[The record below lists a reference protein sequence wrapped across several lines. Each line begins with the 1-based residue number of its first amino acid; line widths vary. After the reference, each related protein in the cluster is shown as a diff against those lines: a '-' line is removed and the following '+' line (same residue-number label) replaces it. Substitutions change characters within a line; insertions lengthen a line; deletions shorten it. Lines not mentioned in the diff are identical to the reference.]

1 MKNRRKHTSRITYT
15 YRNSKERARM
25 MNNGSVEDLQL
36 VIITGM
42 SGAGKT
48 VAIHSFEDLGFFC
61 VDNLPPA
68 LMPKFLELMKESG
81 NKMNKVALVMDLR
94 GREFFDTLLRVID
107 DLSQSNWITPQIL
120 FLDAADEVLVRRYKE
135 TRRSHPLAPAGLPL
149 EGIKQERALLEQ
161 LKGRAQHIYN
171 TSEMKPKE
179 LREKILTEYSANKQ
193 ATFMVNMMSFGFK
206 HGIPIDADLVFDVR
220 FLPNPHYIDHM
231 RPKTGLEEEVSNYV
245 LQWKDTQNFLE
256 KITDLLSFML
266 PHYKR
271 EGKSQL
277 IIAIGCTGG
286 QHRSV
291 ALVEYLAR
299 YFEDDYHVRITHR
312 DITKRKEL
320 AP

>member
-1 MKNRRKHTSRITYT
+1 
-15 YRNSKERARM
+15 
-25 MNNGSVEDLQL
+25 
-36 VIITGM
+36 M

-107 DLSQSNWITPQIL
+107 ELSDSNWITPQIL
-120 FLDAADEVLVRRYKE
+120 FLDADDGVLVRRYKE
-135 TRRSHPLAPAGLPL
+135 TRRSHPLAPSGLPL
-149 EGIKQERALLEQ
+149 EGIMQERKLLEE

-171 TSEMKPKE
+171 TSVMKPKE
-179 LREKILTEYSANKQ
+179 LREKILTEFSADRQ
-193 ATFMVNMMSFGFK
+193 AIFTVNVMSFGFK

-245 LQWKDTQNFLE
+245 LKWSDTQKFLA
-256 KITDLLSFML
+256 KVTDLLSFML

-277 IIAIGCTGG
+277 VVAIGCTGG

-291 ALVEYLAR
+291 ALAEYIGQ
-299 YFEDDYHVRITHR
+299 YFENDYQIRITHR
-312 DITKRKEL
+312 DIEKKRGL
-320 AP
+320 AT